1 MTMWSKP
8 QRPGGVERLNEQ
20 PFDLLLTDWNMPQ
33 MSGLELLQKVRG
45 TPDMAPLPVVM
56 LTTRDNKEDIVS
68 AVKVGINNYVTK
80 PCKPT
85 QLKDKIVKA
94 LIHAV
99 KKHPSQPPSVQH
111 RADGAG
117 AWVWERR
124 LRQVFNLQ
132 YRWTMY
138 APSPPAY
145 NGWCV
150 CVGRTLSGAWAAST
164 GFGNPI
170 RRATCRMRATRLRPS
185 G

>member
-1 MTMWSKP
+1 MKVLIAEDSDTMRGIVREMMRRLGYDDVVEDADGREAW
-8 QRPGGVERLNEQ
+8 ERLNEQ
-20 PFDLLLTDWNMPQ
+20 PFDLLRTDWNMPQ

-85 QLKDKIVKA
+85 QLKDKIDKA

-99 KKHPSQPPSVQH
+99 KKHPSQPLSVQH

-117 AWVWERR
+117 AWVGVVAPGYGSAGCWRA
-124 LRQVFNLQ
+124 
-132 YRWTMY
+132 RWWP
-138 APSPPAY
+138 PS
-145 NGWCV
+145 W
-150 CVGRTLSGAWAAST
+150 S
-164 GFGNPI
+164 I
-170 RRATCRMRATRLRPS
+170 
-185 G
+185 